1 MSDLASSEL
10 ESSDEVATSQVV
22 PPAPT
27 LRTAVI
33 LLTAVAASF
42 GLTGWIDA
50 THSTSFTGYLRAQTT
65 SVLATQDAVLQKQL
79 AETGSVVEES
89 QPIAM
94 LQNGRLPERLVVQQ
108 REVARLRTELA
119 QREAQAAVEL
129 AWRSKEIDDDILQTR
144 LKSAGLLRDHFAQ
157 QVREMAWQDFIKQ
170 HDALA
175 DASSGDEVVK
185 SLIYSSRVPD
195 ETRIRAMLQHDDAQ
209 NAAEAHTVQL
219 KLCEQRLTELDALKT
234 QLPGEIERAAGVDV
248 VTARLTQAV
257 EELSQL
263 EAEAETIEL
272 TATAWGTVGM
282 FQKQIGDRVQK
293 GDVLV
298 ELLDEDRRHL
308 EVHVPSRHVVD
319 FAAGMEV
326 MLLFPGGERR
336 WGKVHSVPP
345 QTIRSPRKTIGK
357 NGLDA
362 LVTIRVDPIEKLWP
376 SLPIGSA
383 IEVKIVD

>member
-1 MSDLASSEL
+1 
-10 ESSDEVATSQVV
+10 
-22 PPAPT
+22 
-27 LRTAVI
+27 
-33 LLTAVAASF
+33 
-42 GLTGWIDA
+42 
-50 THSTSFTGYLRAQTT
+50 
-65 SVLATQDAVLQKQL
+65 
-79 AETGSVVEES
+79 
-89 QPIAM
+89 
-94 LQNGRLPERLVVQQ
+94 
-108 REVARLRTELA
+108 
-119 QREAQAAVEL
+119 
-129 AWRSKEIDDDILQTR
+129 
-144 LKSAGLLRDHFAQ
+144 
-157 QVREMAWQDFIKQ
+157 MAWQDFIKQ

-298 ELLDEDRRHL
+298 ELLDEDRCHL
-308 EVHVPSRHVVD
+308 ELHVPSRHVVD
-319 FAAGMEV
+319 FAAGTEV
-326 MLLFPGGERR
+326 VLLFPGGETR

-345 QTIRSPRKTIGK
+345 QTIRSPRKTTGK